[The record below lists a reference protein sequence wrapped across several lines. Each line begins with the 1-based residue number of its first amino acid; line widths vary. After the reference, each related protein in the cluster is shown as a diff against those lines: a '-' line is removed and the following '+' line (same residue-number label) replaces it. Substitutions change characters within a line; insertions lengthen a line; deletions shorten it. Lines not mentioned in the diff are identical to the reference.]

1 MLFAHSSTAN
11 MEQTSLL
18 HVALVSYL
26 CKNDTALENPLS
38 GSMEVMDRTVF
49 KIVLV
54 FWGCMDLKLK
64 NLRWNWVPLTHSAER
79 HRNS

>member
-11 MEQTSLL
+11 MEQIFLL
-18 HVALVSYL
+18 YVASVSYL

-38 GSMEVMDRTVF
+38 GSTEVMDRTVF
-49 KIVLV
+49 KMVLV
-54 FWGCMDLKLK
+54 FGGCMDLKLN
-64 NLRWNWVPLTHSAER
+64 NLRWNWVPLTHCAEW